1 MLETRDDTGP
11 PTLVFDEVDAGIGGQ
26 AATAVGQALATL
38 GRDRQVLVV
47 THLPQV
53 AAFADTQIAVAKH
66 DDGRT
71 TSATALVLHDDHR
84 VIEIS
89 RMLSGSPDS
98 DTAREHAAELLAAAR
113 QHHPPGG

>member
-1 MLETRDDTGP
+1 
-11 PTLVFDEVDAGIGGQ
+11 
-26 AATAVGQALATL
+26 VGQALATL
-38 GRDRQVLVV
+38 AGERQVLVV

-53 AAFADTQIAVAKH
+53 AACADTQIAVTKQ

-71 TSATALVLHDDHR
+71 TTATALVLQGDKR

-98 DTAREHAAELLAAAR
+98 DTAREHAAELLETAR
-113 QHHPPGG
+113 RHPPAP